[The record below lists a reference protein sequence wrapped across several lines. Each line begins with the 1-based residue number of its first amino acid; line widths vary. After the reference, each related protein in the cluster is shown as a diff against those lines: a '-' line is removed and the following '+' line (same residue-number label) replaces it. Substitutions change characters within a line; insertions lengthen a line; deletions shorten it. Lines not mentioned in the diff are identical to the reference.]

1 MAVPRLP
8 EAIFEACPVQP
19 VRIGGM
25 ELRIASVGDL
35 DPLLDFYADTQ
46 PSNEHAIPYYAVLWD
61 AAVALARHVGG
72 RADRVADLDVIELG
86 CGLGL
91 PSIVAARCG
100 GRVLATDFHPD
111 CGAFLRRNAAANEVE
126 LDFSELDWAAIP
138 PDAPRFDVVLASDVI
153 YHTGSRS
160 LLVAAA
166 ARLCRPGGRI
176 LFADPGRDGLQDAIN
191 RFAEAGFRHELVPV
205 DEQFVFELWRASR

>member
-1 MAVPRLP
+1 MPSPRLP
-8 EAIFEACPVQP
+8 DALFDACPVQRLL
-19 VRIGGM
+19 VGAM

-61 AAVALARHVGG
+61 AALALGRHMALRHELFAG
-72 RADRVADLDVIELG
+72 RDVVELG

-111 CGAFLRRNAAANEVE
+111 CGAFLRRNAAANGVGLE
-126 LDFSELDWAAIP
+126 FAELDWSGLAA
-138 PDAPRFDVVLASDVI
+138 AGRQFDVVLASDVI
-153 YHTGSRS
+153 YHARSRP

-166 ARLCRPGGRI
+166 AGLCRPDGLI
-176 LFADPGRDGLQDAIN
+176 LFADPGRDGLQDAID
-191 RFAEAGFRHELVPV
+191 RFGRAGFGHELIPV
-205 DEQFVFELWRASR
+205 DDQFVFELRRRS